1 VPSVAIEYVILIP
14 LLFTQVIV
22 FPFVAS
28 TMASS
33 WQDSQRDIELQDA
46 ADHLASTI
54 QQLYLTINNE
64 DILAGTVTQAST
76 LPVTVSSYPYNATG
90 SLSSPSDPDS
100 TRILTVTLTLDEVDN
115 TATAAAVLG
124 PNVQWTES
132 TLRSNSAEASID
144 VQKFS
149 NSTHTILTF
158 SFGG

>member
-1 VPSVAIEYVILIP
+1 MPSVTIEYVILIP

-28 TMASS
+28 IMTSS
-33 WQDSQRDIELQDA
+33 WQDSQRNIELQDA

-76 LPVTVSSYPYNATG
+76 LPVTVSSYPYTAMG

-100 TRILTVTLTLDEVDN
+100 TRILTVTLTLDEVGN
-115 TATAAAVLG
+115 TVTAAAVLG
-124 PNVQWTES
+124 PNVRWTEGS
-132 TLRSNSAEASID
+132 TLRSNSPNASID

-149 NSTHTILTF
+149 NSTLVF

>member
-1 VPSVAIEYVILIP
+1 MPSVTIEYVILIP

-22 FPFVAS
+22 FPLVAS
-28 TMASS
+28 TMTSN
-33 WQDSQRDIELQDA
+33 WQDSQRDVELQDA

-76 LPVTVSSYPYNATG
+76 IPITISSYPYTATG
-90 SLSSPSDPDS
+90 SLSNPSDPDS
-100 TRILTVTLTLDEVDN
+100 TRILTVILTLEEVGN
-115 TATAAAVLG
+115 TATAKAVLG
-124 PNVQWTES
+124 PNVQWTDS
-132 TLRSNSAEASID
+132 TLRSNSPNASID

-149 NSTHTILTF
+149 NSTLVF

>member
-1 VPSVAIEYVILIP
+1 VTSVAIEYVILIP

-33 WQDSQRDIELQDA
+33 WQDSQRNVELQDA

-76 LPVTVSSYPYNATG
+76 LPVTVSSYPYTATG

-100 TRILTVTLTLDEVDN
+100 TRILTVTLTLEEVDN

-149 NSTHTILTF
+149 NSTLVF

>member
-1 VPSVAIEYVILIP
+1 VPSVTIEYVILIP

-28 TMASS
+28 TMTSS
-33 WQDSQRDIELQDA
+33 WQNSQRDIELQDA

-64 DILAGTVTQAST
+64 DILAGTVNQAST

-100 TRILTVTLTLDEVDN
+100 TRILTVTLTLDEVGN

-132 TLRSNSAEASID
+132 TLRSNSPNASID

-149 NSTHTILTF
+149 NSTLVF

>member
-1 VPSVAIEYVILIP
+1 VPSVTIEYVILIP

-33 WQDSQRDIELQDA
+33 WQDSQRDVELQDA

-64 DILAGTVTQAST
+64 DVLAGTVTQAST
-76 LPVTVSSYPYNATG
+76 LPVTVSSYPYTATG

-100 TRILTVTLTLDEVDN
+100 TRILTVTLTLEEVGN
-115 TATAAAVLG
+115 TVTAAAVLG
-124 PNVQWTES
+124 PNVQWTAGS
-132 TLRSNSAEASID
+132 TLRSNSPNASID

-149 NSTHTILTF
+149 NSTLVF

>member
-1 VPSVAIEYVILIP
+1 VPSVTIEYVILIP

-28 TMASS
+28 TMTSS
-33 WQDSQRDIELQDA
+33 WQDSQRNIELQDA

-76 LPVTVSSYPYNATG
+76 LPITVSSYPYNATG

-100 TRILTVTLTLDEVDN
+100 TRILTVTLTLEEVDN
-115 TATAAAVLG
+115 TVTAAAVLG
-124 PNVQWTES
+124 PNVQW
-132 TLRSNSAEASID
+132 
-144 VQKFS
+144 K
-149 NSTHTILTF
+149 
-158 SFGG
+158 

>member
-1 VPSVAIEYVILIP
+1 VPSITIEYVILIP

-28 TMASS
+28 TMTSS
-33 WQDSQRDIELQDA
+33 WQDSQRNIELQDA

-64 DILAGTVTQAST
+64 DILAGTVTQSST
-76 LPVTVSSYPYNATG
+76 LPITVSSYPYNATG

-100 TRILTVTLTLDEVDN
+100 TRILTVTLTQEEVSN
-115 TATAAAVLG
+115 TVTTAAVLG

-132 TLRSNSAEASID
+132 TLRSNSANASIN

-149 NSTHTILTF
+149 NSTLVF